1 MVINLP
7 QWRIIMKKKVS
18 PKIILKNGGLFMG
31 LIILTLYIILKNNN
45 MEDIIKSADRKEA
58 GPTAPAKGLKL
69 VEIRYV

>member
-1 MVINLP
+1 
-7 QWRIIMKKKVS
+7 
-18 PKIILKNGGLFMG
+18 MG